1 MYTAKVQKNQHLKQ
15 NIFHNEINDLFTN
28 TFPNSMILN
37 NKLSFH
43 NDKRCIYKYISNS
56 NSNIVWS
63 GS

>member
-1 MYTAKVQKNQHLKQ
+1 
-15 NIFHNEINDLFTN
+15 
-28 TFPNSMILN
+28 MILN
-37 NKLSFH
+37 NELSFH